1 MARNK
6 KEINDIG
13 YLSAPKT
20 SVETSIK
27 GKNYIVE
34 SYYIGRKN
42 MHDTLIRIAE
52 NEAYEEMRRNRKN
65 NGEYGAWTA

>member
-6 KEINDIG
+6 KEVNDIG

-20 SVETSIK
+20 SAETSIK

-42 MHDTLIRIAE
+42 IHDTLIRIAE
-52 NEAYEEMRRNRKN
+52 NEAYEEMRRHRKN
-65 NGEYGAWTA
+65 KEEYGV

>member
-1 MARNK
+1 MGRSK
-6 KEINDIG
+6 RQTDDKS

-20 SVETSIK
+20 SAEIKIK

-42 MHDTLIRIAE
+42 IHDTLIRVAE

-65 NGEYGAWTA
+65 NGEYGA

>member
-6 KEINDIG
+6 KKVNDIG

-20 SVETSIK
+20 SAETSIK

-42 MHDTLIRIAE
+42 IHDTLIRIAE
-52 NEAYEEMRRNRKN
+52 NEAYEEMRRHRKN
-65 NGEYGAWTA
+65 KGEYGV

>member
-1 MARNK
+1 MDDK
-6 KEINDIG
+6 S
-13 YLSAPKT
+13 YLSSPKT
-20 SVETSIK
+20 SAETKIK

-42 MHDTLIRIAE
+42 IHDTLISIAE

-65 NGEYGAWTA
+65 NGEYGA

>member
-1 MARNK
+1 MRRSK
-6 KEINDIG
+6 RQTDDKS

-20 SVETSIK
+20 SAETSIK

-42 MHDTLIRIAE
+42 IHDTLIVLAE
-52 NEAYEEMRRNRKN
+52 REAYDEMLKSRKIK
-65 NGEYGAWTA
+65 GVCEV

>member
-1 MARNK
+1 MGRSK
-6 KEINDIG
+6 RQTDDKS

-20 SVETSIK
+20 SVETKIK

-65 NGEYGAWTA
+65 NGEYGA

>member
-1 MARNK
+1 MGRSK
-6 KEINDIG
+6 RQTDDKF

-20 SVETSIK
+20 SAETSIK
-27 GKNYIVE
+27 GRNYIVE

-42 MHDTLIRIAE
+42 IHDTLIRIAE

-65 NGEYGAWTA
+65 NGEYGA

>member
-6 KEINDIG
+6 KEVNDIG

-20 SVETSIK
+20 SAETSIK

-42 MHDTLIRIAE
+42 IHDTLIRIAE
-52 NEAYEEMRRNRKN
+52 NEAYEEMRRHRKN
-65 NGEYGAWTA
+65 KGEYGV

>member
-6 KEINDIG
+6 KEVNDIG

-20 SVETSIK
+20 SAETKIK

-52 NEAYEEMRRNRKN
+52 NEAYEEMRQNRKN
-65 NGEYGAWTA
+65 NGVYGA

>member
-1 MARNK
+1 MDDK
-6 KEINDIG
+6 S

-20 SVETSIK
+20 SAETKIK

-52 NEAYEEMRRNRKN
+52 NEAYEEMRQNRKN
-65 NGEYGAWTA
+65 NGVYGA

>member
-1 MARNK
+1 MTRNK
-6 KEINDIG
+6 KEVNDIG

-20 SVETSIK
+20 SAETSIK

-42 MHDTLIRIAE
+42 IHDTLIRIAE
-52 NEAYEEMRRNRKN
+52 NEAYEEMRRHRKN
-65 NGEYGAWTA
+65 KGEYGV

>member
-6 KEINDIG
+6 KEVNDIG

-20 SVETSIK
+20 SAETSIK
-27 GKNYIVE
+27 GRNYKVE

-52 NEAYEEMRRNRKN
+52 NEAYEEMRQNRKN
-65 NGEYGAWTA
+65 NGVYGA

>member
-1 MARNK
+1 MGRSK
-6 KEINDIG
+6 RQTDDKS
-13 YLSAPKT
+13 YLTAPKT
-20 SVETSIK
+20 SAETKIK

-52 NEAYEEMRRNRKN
+52 NEVYEEMRQNRKN
-65 NGEYGAWTA
+65 NGVYEV

>member
-1 MARNK
+1 MGRSK
-6 KEINDIG
+6 RQTDDKS
-13 YLSAPKT
+13 YLAAPKT

-27 GKNYIVE
+27 GENYIVE

-65 NGEYGAWTA
+65 NGEYGA

>member
-1 MARNK
+1 MDDK
-6 KEINDIG
+6 S

-20 SVETSIK
+20 SAETKIK

-42 MHDTLIRIAE
+42 IHDTLIRVAE

-65 NGEYGAWTA
+65 NGEYGA

>member
-6 KEINDIG
+6 KEVNDIG

-20 SVETSIK
+20 SAETSIK
-27 GKNYIVE
+27 GRNYIVE

-42 MHDTLIRIAE
+42 IHDTLISIAE

-65 NGEYGAWTA
+65 NGEYGA

>member
-6 KEINDIG
+6 KEVNDIG

-20 SVETSIK
+20 SAETSIK

-52 NEAYEEMRRNRKN
+52 NEAYEEMRQNRKN
-65 NGEYGAWTA
+65 KGEYGV

>member
-1 MARNK
+1 MGRSK
-6 KEINDIG
+6 RQKDDKS

-20 SVETSIK
+20 SAETNIQ
-27 GKNYIVE
+27 GRNYIVE

-42 MHDTLIRIAE
+42 IHDTLIRVAE

-65 NGEYGAWTA
+65 NWEYGA

>member
-6 KEINDIG
+6 KEVNDIG

-20 SVETSIK
+20 SAETSIK
-27 GKNYIVE
+27 GKNYIGE

-52 NEAYEEMRRNRKN
+52 NEAYEEMRQNRKN
-65 NGEYGAWTA
+65 NGVYEA

>member
-6 KEINDIG
+6 KEVNDIG

-20 SVETSIK
+20 SAETSIK
-27 GKNYIVE
+27 GRNYIVE

-42 MHDTLIRIAE
+42 IHDTLISIAE
-52 NEAYEEMRRNRKN
+52 NEAYEEMRQNRKN
-65 NGEYGAWTA
+65 NGVYGA

>member
-1 MARNK
+1 MDDK
-6 KEINDIG
+6 S
-13 YLSAPKT
+13 YLSAP
-20 SVETSIK
+20 ETSAETKIK

-42 MHDTLIRIAE
+42 IHDTLISIAE

-65 NGEYGAWTA
+65 NGEYGA

>member
-1 MARNK
+1 MDDK
-6 KEINDIG
+6 S

-20 SVETSIK
+20 SAETKIK

-42 MHDTLIRIAE
+42 IHDTLISIAE
-52 NEAYEEMRRNRKN
+52 NEAYEEMRQNRKN
-65 NGEYGAWTA
+65 NGEYGS

>member
-1 MARNK
+1 MGRSRRQTDDK
-6 KEINDIG
+6 S
-13 YLSAPKT
+13 YLTAPKT
-20 SVETSIK
+20 SAETKIK

-52 NEAYEEMRRNRKN
+52 NEAYEEMRQNRKN
-65 NGEYGAWTA
+65 NGVYGA

>member
-1 MARNK
+1 MGRSK
-6 KEINDIG
+6 RQTDDKS

-27 GKNYIVE
+27 GENYIVE

-65 NGEYGAWTA
+65 NGEYGA

>member
-1 MARNK
+1 MGRSK
-6 KEINDIG
+6 RQTDDKS

-20 SVETSIK
+20 SAETSIK

-42 MHDTLIRIAE
+42 IHDTLIRIAE
-52 NEAYEEMRRNRKN
+52 NEAYEEMLKSRKIK
-65 NGEYGAWTA
+65 GGCEV

>member
-6 KEINDIG
+6 KEVNDIG

-20 SVETSIK
+20 SAETSIT

-42 MHDTLIRIAE
+42 IHDTLIRIAE
-52 NEAYEEMRRNRKN
+52 NEAYEEMRRHRKN
-65 NGEYGAWTA
+65 KGEYGV

>member
-6 KEINDIG
+6 KEVNDIG

-20 SVETSIK
+20 SAETSIK

-42 MHDTLIRIAE
+42 IHDTLIDLAE
-52 NEAYEEMRRNRKN
+52 REAYDEMLKSRKIK
-65 NGEYGAWTA
+65 GGCEA

>member
-1 MARNK
+1 MDDK
-6 KEINDIG
+6 S

-20 SVETSIK
+20 SAETKIK

-42 MHDTLIRIAE
+42 IHDTLISIAE

-65 NGEYGAWTA
+65 NGEYGA

>member
-1 MARNK
+1 MRSK
-6 KEINDIG
+6 RQMDDKS

-20 SVETSIK
+20 SAETKIK

-42 MHDTLIRIAE
+42 IHDTLISIAE

-65 NGEYGAWTA
+65 NGEYGA